1 MKMAVIVAGMIAL
14 AGIAQ
19 SAAAADGKE
28 VFEKSCMGCH
38 KAMDPKVGDKKAWE
52 PRIKKGTDALVAS
65 VVKGMGAMPPKGG
78 AASLSN
84 VDIKAAVEYM
94 VQLSK

>member
-1 MKMAVIVAGMIAL
+1 MKIAMVAAGVIAL

-19 SAAAADGKE
+19 SAVAAEGKE
-28 VFEKSCMGCH
+28 VFEKSCAGCH

-52 PRIKKGTDALVAS
+52 PLIKKGTDTLVAS
-65 VVKGMGAMPPKGG
+65 VIKGKGAMPPKGG

-84 VDIKAAVEYM
+84 ADIKAAVEYM
-94 VQLSK
+94 ESQSK